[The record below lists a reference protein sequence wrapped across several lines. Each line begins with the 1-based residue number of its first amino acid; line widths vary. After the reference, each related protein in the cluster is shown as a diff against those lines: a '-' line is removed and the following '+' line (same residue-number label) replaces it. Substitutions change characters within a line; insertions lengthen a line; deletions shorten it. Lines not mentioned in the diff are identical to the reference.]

1 MEKNTVRHLAKVLRV
16 LVLAVLV
23 LNLICLLLVPGIVA
37 YVSDGGPG
45 LLVRAVKEEVE
56 MWLGQG
62 NEAHFSM
69 AVVFLTSWT
78 AVWGEA
84 YTSLL
89 TLFYWLCGICTA
101 LILWQAKKVLNTV
114 LAGDPFRMVNA
125 HALKRAA
132 ICCWLISGAA
142 LVRLILWLWMERNA
156 APVFTYNTL
165 FVPAF
170 FMAGLLFQVMSALF
184 RQAAEL
190 KEDQD
195 LTL

>member
-1 MEKNTVRHLAKVLRV
+1 MEKNSVRHLAKVLRF

-23 LNLICLLLVPGIVA
+23 LNLFCLLLVPGIVA
-37 YVSDGGPG
+37 YVSDGGPY
-45 LLVRAVKEEVE
+45 LLVRAMKEEVA

-62 NEAHFSM
+62 NEAHFPM
-69 AVVFLTSWT
+69 AVVFLTSWA
-78 AVWGEA
+78 AVWRGA

-101 LILWQAKKVLNTV
+101 LILWQAKKVLDTI
-114 LAGDPFRMVNA
+114 LAGEPFQLANA
-125 HALKRAA
+125 KALKRAA
-132 ICCWLISGAA
+132 VCCWMISAAA
-142 LVRLILWLWMERNA
+142 LMRLVLWLWVEKNA
-156 APVFTYNTL
+156 APLFTYTAL

-170 FMAGLLFQVMSALF
+170 FMAGLLFLVMSALF

-195 LTL
+195 LTI